1 MKTQFKLSSQTLFG
15 VAALGAVGFAL
26 TTAAVARGLTAKL
39 DRRAKRSVHEARG
52 RGERASGLRGAAL
65 ATTPIGKW
73 WAYLPPSLSTALRL
87 QLQGRTAAAMTIAA
101 TATLAAVLPRVL
113 DHTLPRRSPP
123 FERHEPSKQSYPSGH
138 ALQTSAMALTTGYV
152 LYREGVGPRWT
163 AAPLGLASLGAGA
176 GRLLLDRH
184 WASDVIGGYCA
195 GVALGGAAAGLYEL
209 AADSR
214 MSRQPRRG

>member
-1 MKTQFKLSSQTLFG
+1 MMTQFKLSSQALFG

-39 DRRAKRSVHEARG
+39 DKRAKRAVHEARG
-52 RGERASGLRGAAL
+52 RGARASGLRGAAL

-73 WAYLPPSLSTALRL
+73 WAYLPPSLWTALRL
-87 QLQGRTAAAMTIAA
+87 QRQGRTAGAMTIAA
-101 TATLAAVLPRVL
+101 TATFAALLPEVL
-113 DHTLPRRSPP
+113 DHTLRRRLPP

-152 LYREGVGPRWT
+152 LSREGVGPRW
-163 AAPLGLASLGAGA
+163 AGAPLGLASLSAGA

-184 WASDVIGGYCA
+184 WSSDVIGGYCA
-195 GVALGGAAAGLYEL
+195 GMALGGAAAGLYEL
-209 AADSR
+209 ATHTR
-214 MSRQPRRG
+214 VSRQARRG